1 MGGRSAEALA
11 RRAEKR
17 GRTAE
22 EEAALDVEKKSQREE
37 KRREEKRRE
46 AKPREAKPSHP
57 APPRNRGDDFQLQRE
72 INAKLAHGSRQEIY
86 GAGCVLL
93 SNHRPAVPRSH

>member
-37 KRREEKRRE
+37 KRRE
-46 AKPREAKPSHP
+46 AKPREAKPSRP

-72 INAKLAHGSRQEIY
+72 INAKLANGSRQEIY
-86 GAGCVLL
+86 GACCVLL